1 MSKPLHPIEIEK
13 RKPIWK
19 AFSFLYLDT
28 ELQDLD
34 YKLIAEQLTESRKP
48 IEYLKEIELF
58 EVFPNVA
65 SNLSAVAGVWD
76 EFDEDWL
83 NKQCEASYNKRND
96 YFYRLKIHLY
106 SQFFKKMRTE
116 HWIEI
121 EKRIELILK

>member
-1 MSKPLHPIEIEK
+1 MSKPLHLIEIER

-34 YKLIAEQLTESRKP
+34 YDLMIKSLVESKKSV
-48 IEYLKEIELF
+48 ECLKEIELY

-83 NKQCEASYNKRND
+83 NKQCEVSYKKRND
-96 YFYRLKIHLY
+96 YFYRLKICLY